1 MENKENKLRGEG
13 QVVKKPEMTYGEILI
28 MAARAIDME
37 ILSWRKMCRGQPEGE
52 DMGEKETACLRR
64 KRETLNR
71 LYLIET
77 GREMEW

>member
-37 ILSWRKMCRGQPEGE
+37 ILSWRKMCRGRPEEE
-52 DMGEKETACLRR
+52 DMFEKETACLRR